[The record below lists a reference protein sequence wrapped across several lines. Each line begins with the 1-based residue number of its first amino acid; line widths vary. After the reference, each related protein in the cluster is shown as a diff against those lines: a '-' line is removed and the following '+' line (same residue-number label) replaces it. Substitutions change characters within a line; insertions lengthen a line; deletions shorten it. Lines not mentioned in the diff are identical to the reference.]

1 MIRFS
6 LDFSVFCGMLFRL
19 KRGGQMAVKKLLNK
33 GTVYKRNDNRWG
45 GAARY
50 CDEQGVT
57 RRKGFCAPTKKALL
71 RKINDYIINFQKEIA
86 EADLTHQP
94 LQKVIHKWLMVF
106 RYSSVERA
114 TYDHIEKNINLYIIP
129 KLGKKII
136 ADITAGDLNNL
147 LTDMMYQ
154 GYSHA
159 TVKHAYTTLNQFFR
173 YLYWIPVN
181 PMARV
186 RMIKKVNFLSAQG
199 KAYLPPSDSITMLTE
214 EEIERIKSKVPFHK
228 QASAYILMLNTGLRT
243 GEVLGLVNSD
253 IDLNNRIMHVNRAVK
268 EVKKR
273 DCNLTVT
280 GSGLVVGKLK
290 SAASKRS
297 VPLNNT
303 AIKMIRKLRE
313 EKYFGEGSPLI
324 PDKQGGFLHPSTFR
338 ARWYAL
344 LDDANV
350 PRKGLHSLRHTF
362 ATRLINGV
370 KDENGNLHTLSVKQ
384 VAELLGH
391 TTSSVTEKYYVK
403 RELKNLQ
410 GITDDFNL

>member
-1 MIRFS
+1 
-6 LDFSVFCGMLFRL
+6 
-19 KRGGQMAVKKLLNK
+19 MAVKKLLNK

-45 GAARY
+45 GAVRY

-106 RYSSVERA
+106 RYSSVERT

-154 GYSHA
+154 GYSNA
-159 TVKHAYTTLNQFFR
+159 TVKHTFTTLNQFFR
-173 YLYWIPVN
+173 NLYQENWIPVN

-186 RMIKKVNFLSAQG
+186 KMIKKVNFLSAQG
-199 KAYLPPSDSITMLTE
+199 KTYLPPSDCITVLTE
-214 EEIERIKSKVPFHK
+214 EEIERIKSKLSSHK
-228 QASAYILMLNTGLRT
+228 QSSAYILMPNTGLRT
-243 GEVLGLVNSD
+243 EEILGLLNSD
-253 IDLNNRIMHVNRAVK
+253 IDLDNSVMYINRAVK
-268 EVKKR
+268 EVKKL
-273 DCNLTVT
+273 DGNLSAA
-280 GSGLVVGKLK
+280 GKEIIVGKLK
-290 SAASKRS
+290 TPSSKRA
-297 VPLNNT
+297 VPLNKT
-303 AIKMIRKLRE
+303 AIEMIRKLRE
-313 EKYFGEGSPLI
+313 DNYFGNDSPLI
-324 PDKQGGFLHPSTFR
+324 ADKHGGFLHPSTFR
-338 ARWYAL
+338 ARWYTL

-350 PRKGLHSLRHTF
+350 PRKGLHSFRHTF

-370 KDENGNLHTLSVKQ
+370 NDKDGNLHTLSVKQ
-384 VAELLGH
+384 VADLLGH
-391 TTSSVTEKYYVK
+391 TTSTVMEKYYVK
-403 RELKNLQ
+403 RETKNLQ
-410 GITDDFNL
+410 GITDEFNL

>member
-1 MIRFS
+1 
-6 LDFSVFCGMLFRL
+6 
-19 KRGGQMAVKKLLNK
+19 MAVKKLLNK

-45 GAARY
+45 GAVRY
-50 CDEQGVT
+50 RDEQGVI

-106 RYSSVERA
+106 QYSSVERA

-159 TVKHAYTTLNQFFR
+159 TVKHTYTSLNQFFR
-173 YLYWIPVN
+173 YLYQEDWIPVN

-199 KAYLPPSDSITMLTE
+199 KAYLPPSDCITVLTE
-214 EEIERIKSKVPFHK
+214 EEIDRIKSKLSSHK
-228 QASAYILMLNTGLRT
+228 QSSAYILMLNTGLRT
-243 GEVLGLVNSD
+243 EEILGLINND
-253 IDLNNRIMHVNRAVK
+253 IDLYNSVMYINRAVK

-273 DCNLTVT
+273 DGNLSAA
-280 GSGLVVGKLK
+280 GKEIIVGKLK
-290 SAASKRS
+290 TASSKRA
-297 VPLNNT
+297 VPLNKT
-303 AIKMIRKLRE
+303 AIEMIRKIRE
-313 EKYFGEGSPLI
+313 DNYFGNDSPLI
-324 PDKQGGFLHPSTFR
+324 ADKHGGFLYPSTFR
-338 ARWYAL
+338 ARWYTL

-370 KDENGNLHTLSVKQ
+370 KDEDGNLHTLSVKQ
-384 VAELLGH
+384 VADLLGH
-391 TTSSVTEKYYVK
+391 TTSTVTEKYYVK
-403 RELKNLQ
+403 REMKKLQ

>member
-1 MIRFS
+1 
-6 LDFSVFCGMLFRL
+6 
-19 KRGGQMAVKKLLNK
+19 MAVKKLLNK

-45 GAARY
+45 GAVRY

-71 RKINDYIINFQKEIA
+71 RKIKEYVITFQKEIA

-94 LQKVIHKWLMVF
+94 LKKVIQKWLVIF
-106 RYSSVERA
+106 RYPSVEKA
-114 TYDHIEKNINLYIIP
+114 TFDRQESIINLYIIP
-129 KLGKKII
+129 KIGEKIV
-136 ADITAGDLNNL
+136 AEITAGDLNNL

-159 TVKHAYTTLNQFFR
+159 TDKHAYTTLNQFFR
-173 YLYWIPVN
+173 CLCQEMWIPNN
-181 PMARV
+181 PMVRV
-186 RMIKKVNFLSAQG
+186 KMIRKVNFLSTQG
-199 KAYLPPSDSITMLTE
+199 KAYMPSSDSITILTE

-253 IDLNNRIMHVNRAVK
+253 IDLNNRIIHVNRAVK

-273 DCNLTVT
+273 DSNLTVT
-280 GSGLVVGKLK
+280 GTGLVVGKLK

-313 EKYFGEGSPLI
+313 EKYFWIG
-324 PDKQGGFLHPSTFR
+324 Q
-338 ARWYAL
+338 
-344 LDDANV
+344 
-350 PRKGLHSLRHTF
+350 
-362 ATRLINGV
+362 
-370 KDENGNLHTLSVKQ
+370 
-384 VAELLGH
+384 
-391 TTSSVTEKYYVK
+391 SSDS
-403 RELKNLQ
+403 R
-410 GITDDFNL
+410 